1 MSLKL
6 NKKMY
11 RILIATIRTL
21 DGIDIKDEK
30 LSEKMIELGQALI
43 LLAQLRKEDFDNLD
57 DLEQESETT

>member
-1 MSLKL
+1 
-6 NKKMY
+6 MY

-21 DGIDIKDEK
+21 DRTDIKDEK

-43 LLAQLRKEDFDNLD
+43 LLAQLGKDDFDNLD

>member
-6 NKKMY
+6 SKKMY

-21 DGIDIKDEK
+21 DRTDIKDEK

-43 LLAQLRKEDFDNLD
+43 LLAQLGKEDFDNLD
-57 DLEQESETT
+57 DLDEEGEHE